1 MDIHKLN
8 PILHQPVRTRIAAF
22 LVARGEATFT
32 EIKKSLAITDG
43 NLDAHMKKL
52 VSADYIIMRK
62 EEAKGRQ
69 QTLYA
74 LSETGNTAFVEYLGV
89 LQNILGITSDE

>member
-1 MDIHKLN
+1 MDVQNLN

-32 EIKKSLAITDG
+32 EIKKSLGITDG

-52 VSADYIIMRK
+52 ITAEYILTRK
-62 EEAKGRQ
+62 EEGKGRQ
-69 QTLYA
+69 QTLYT
-74 LSETGNTAFVEYLGV
+74 LSQTGDQAFREYLKA
-89 LQNILGITSDE
+89 LQDLLGL